1 MTASIAEAILSS
13 KTKFKDDLGCP
24 DKPGLYAF
32 ILRDKGDLGAF
43 GKPGQVIFTGRDDD
57 SLAKGNWNADL
68 KEGKT
73 GASVLRKSLG
83 AVMKDKLKA
92 VAFSRNGTLANT
104 AVDHFKF
111 DSKSEK
117 ELTLWMKENL
127 EFGYWVFDEES
138 TEANLA
144 DLEKE
149 VTIQLKPTL
158 DLSERTKKRNPLAGR
173 LVELYQVCKD
183 EAKLNALTEVAYF

>member
-32 ILRDKGDLGAF
+32 ILRDKGDLGVF
-43 GKPGQVIFTGRDDD
+43 GKPGQVIFTGRDDE

-83 AVMKDKLKA
+83 AVLKEKLKA
-92 VAFSRNGTLANT
+92 VAFSRNGTLANV

-117 ELTLWMKENL
+117 ELTQWMKENL
-127 EFGYWVFDEES
+127 EFGYWVYDDTA
-138 TEANLA
+138 TETSLA

-158 DLSERTKKRNPLAGR
+158 DLSERTKKRNPLAGK

>member
-32 ILRDKGDLGAF
+32 ILRDKGDLGVF
-43 GKPGQVIFTGRDDD
+43 GKPGQVIFTGRDDE

-83 AVMKDKLKA
+83 AVLKEKLKA
-92 VAFSRNGTLANT
+92 VAFSRNGTLANV

-117 ELTLWMKENL
+117 ELTQWMKENL
-127 EFGYWVFDEES
+127 EFGYWVYDAEV
-138 TEANLA
+138 TDAKLA

-149 VTIQLKPTL
+149 VTILLKPTL
-158 DLSERTKKRNPLAGR
+158 DLSERTKKRNPLMAR
-173 LVELYQVCKD
+173 LLELYQVCKD